1 MSLPGADGRDAG
13 ARQRIQVLETRVQ
26 ALVREL
32 AAAGQRTSELE
43 RQLAKLREKVDGSGA
58 RFAALYAYFTDR
70 FRGSVEQITAK
81 LQGYLPD
88 VRELVGDAGAGR
100 DGTRVL
106 DIGCGRG
113 EWLTLLKTVG
123 VSAAGVDSH
132 PAFVEAGR
140 SRGLD
145 MVLGDGI
152 EHLATRP
159 ANSLDIVTAFH
170 VIEHLDV
177 ETLLALVEAA
187 RDALRIGGCLLL
199 ETPNPHNLQMAACD
213 FYNDPTHRRPLPPAL
228 VEFLVSASGFQRVE
242 IRPLH
247 PASSPLVSLN
257 DDELGIELV
266 ERALYGPQDYAVLG
280 YKIDSMDQ
288 A

>member
-1 MSLPGADGRDAG
+1 MPALGNASRCSRLRFKSSWENSRQPVSGPRNWNDSSPSYGKRSTGAARASLRCTPTSPTASAARRSRSPPNCGVTFPTFESSLAMPMEAG
-13 ARQRIQVLETRVQ
+13 T
-26 ALVREL
+26 
-32 AAAGQRTSELE
+32 GHGFWTS
-43 RQLAKLREKVDGSGA
+43 A
-58 RFAALYAYFTDR
+58 
-70 FRGSVEQITAK
+70 
-81 LQGYLPD
+81 
-88 VRELVGDAGAGR
+88 
-100 DGTRVL
+100 
-106 DIGCGRG
+106 
-113 EWLTLLKTVG
+113 
-123 VSAAGVDSH
+123 AAGVDSH

-177 ETLLALVEAA
+177 ETLLALIEAA
-187 RDALRIGGCLLL
+187 NDALRIGGCLLL

-213 FYNDPTHRRPLPPAL
+213 FSNDPTHRRPLPPAL
-228 VEFLVSASGFQRVE
+228 VEFLVSASGFERVE

-247 PASSPLVSLN
+247 PASSPLVGLN
-257 DDELGIELV
+257 DDQLGIELV

-280 YKIDSMDQ
+280 YKIDSMD
-288 A
+288 

>member
-1 MSLPGADGRDAG
+1 MSLAATDGRDAD
-13 ARQRIQVLETRVQ
+13 ARQRIQVLENQVH
-26 ALVREL
+26 EL
-32 AAAGQRTSELE
+32 LQELSAADRRTAELE
-43 RQLAKLREKVDGSGA
+43 RQLAALRDKVDGSGE
-58 RFAALYAYFTDR
+58 RFAGLYADFADR
-70 FRGSVEQITAK
+70 FRGSAEQVTAK
-81 LQGYLPD
+81 LRGYLPD
-88 VRELVGDAGAGR
+88 VRQLLGDAEPGQ
-100 DGTRVL
+100 DGTSVL

-113 EWLTLLKTVG
+113 EWLTLLKSVG
-123 VSAAGVDSH
+123 VSATGVDSH

-140 SRGLD
+140 ARGLD

-159 ANSLDIVTAFH
+159 ANSLDLVTAFH

-177 ETLLALVEAA
+177 ETLLGLIEAA
-187 RDALRIGGCLLL
+187 HDALRVGGCLLM

-228 VEFLVSASGFQRVE
+228 VEFLVSASGFEPVE

-247 PASSPLVSLN
+247 PASSPVEGMN
-257 DDELGIELV
+257 GGQLGIELV

-280 YKIDSMDQ
+280 YKIDSMD
-288 A
+288 

>member
-1 MSLPGADGRDAG
+1 MSLAAADGLDAG
-13 ARQRIQVLETRVQ
+13 ARQRIQMLETQVHE
-26 ALVREL
+26 LVREL
-32 AAAGQRTSELE
+32 AAASQRTSELE
-43 RQLAKLREKVDGSGA
+43 RQLAGLREKVDGSGE
-58 RFAALYAYFTDR
+58 RFAALYADFAAR
-70 FRGSVEQITAK
+70 FRGSAEQITAK
-81 LQGYLPD
+81 LRGYLPD
-88 VRELVGDAGAGR
+88 VRQLLGDADPGR
-100 DGTRVL
+100 DGIRVL

-113 EWLTLLKTVG
+113 EWLTLLKSVG

-140 SRGLD
+140 ARGLD

-159 ANSLDIVTAFH
+159 ANSLDLVTAFH

-177 ETLLALVEAA
+177 ETLLALIEAA
-187 RDALRIGGCLLL
+187 HDALRIGGCLLL

-228 VEFLVSASGFQRVE
+228 VEFLVSASGFERVE

-247 PASSPLVSLN
+247 PASSPLQGLN
-257 DDELGIELV
+257 GGRLGNGLV
-266 ERALYGPQDYAVLG
+266 ERALYGPQDYAALG
-280 YKIDSMDQ
+280 YKIDSMD
-288 A
+288 